1 MDLIKPKSHVDYQE
15 TFVFASQDELDEAE
29 KRAKGAGL
37 GYVVPVVEDGPEFML
52 QVKGDQA
59 AKRML
64 KVLRRRFTI
73 GEPCLIVGS
82 VAPTKVVIGKAWGCR
97 RIQDCA

>member
-1 MDLIKPKSHVDYQE
+1 MDLIKPKSHLEFQE
-15 TFVFASQDELDEAE
+15 TFVFATQAELDEAE

-37 GYVVPVVEDGPEFML
+37 GYVIPVVEDGPEFML
-52 QVKGDQA
+52 QVKGEQA
-59 AKRML
+59 SKRML
-64 KVLRRRFTI
+64 KVLRRKFTI

-97 RIQDCA
+97 LLE